1 VQFEPSEE
9 QRQLEDSM
17 QRLLA
22 QHCSFEQRR
31 ASVAS
36 ALGYDAALWRHLV
49 GLGVT
54 ALLVPETH
62 GGLGGRMEDMLCVLR
77 ACGAHLATAPVLA
90 SAVLATGALGHAD
103 SDADGPAGRLLQELS
118 AGSTLAT
125 WAHEEAGAEPAACWT
140 ATRAAWREGR
150 WELTG
155 RKINVLHA
163 AAASHLVVS
172 ARVEGGPDAPLGRAL
187 FIVAPGTPGVHRRD
201 YRLVDD
207 TPASE
212 VAFIGAG
219 AQAVL
224 DPHDAARSHAAIEA
238 ARGMGTAALC
248 CDMLGAAHRAW
259 QLAVDHLGVRRQFG
273 RLIGENQ
280 ALRHKVADML
290 VSLETCLSMAIAAVV
305 AADRPQEPGS
315 AIDLARAK
323 LVVGRHARRI
333 CEDAVQCHGGIGMTE
348 EHAVGHCLRRVH
360 VADHL
365 LGDVHTQ
372 ALRLAAQ
379 A

>member
-1 VQFEPSEE
+1 MQFEPSQE
-9 QRQLEDSM
+9 QRQLEDSVR
-17 QRLLA
+17 RLLA

-31 ASVAS
+31 ARIAT

-49 GLGVT
+49 GLGVA

-62 GGLGGRMEDMLCVLR
+62 DGLGGRMEDMLCVLR
-77 ACGAHLATAPVLA
+77 ACGAHLATEPVLA

-103 SDADGPAGRLLQELS
+103 ADGPAGRLLRELA
-118 AGSTLAT
+118 AGSTLAA

-140 ATRAAWREGR
+140 ATRAAWRAGR

-172 ARVEGGPDAPLGRAL
+172 ARVQGESDAPLGRAL

-201 YRLVDD
+201 HRLVDD
-207 TPASE
+207 TPASQ
-212 VAFIGAG
+212 VDFAGAD

-224 DPHDAARSHAAIEA
+224 DPHDATRSHAAIEA
-238 ARGMGTAALC
+238 ACGMGTAALC
-248 CDMLGAAHRAW
+248 CDMLGAADRAW
-259 QLAVDHLGVRRQFG
+259 QLAVDYLGVRRQFG

-280 ALRHKVADML
+280 ALRHKLADML
-290 VSLETCLSMAIAAVV
+290 VSLEICLSMAIAAVV
-305 AADRPQEPGS
+305 AADRPDEPDS

-323 LVVGRHARRI
+323 LLVGRHARRV
-333 CEDAVQCHGGIGMTE
+333 CEEAVQCHGGIGMTE

-365 LGDVHTQ
+365 LGDVHAQ
-372 ALRLAAQ
+372 ALRLVALA
-379 A
+379 